1 MRLALQSQKIGG
13 VAVIRCH
20 GRLVVGEEVSALQ
33 TEIEKHSLETKKY
46 VLQLGEVSYVDSGG
60 LGALVRLVGTLRA
73 DHGDVRLCQVSPFV
87 QNVLQ
92 ATNLLGVFPTYS
104 TEQEALAS
112 FSERAGPRKDDAW
125 SANTKVLCIDTSS
138 DLLAYLTA
146 VLKRAGFEVKT
157 TRYLADASTLLTAT
171 KPRVVICGP
180 GVQSTTPAFEKFR
193 RLDTRA
199 QFLFLPADFHS
210 SDASDAGLDLIN
222 RLQSLLQSSA
232 KV

>member
-1 MRLALQSQKIGG
+1 MRLTLQSQKIGE
-13 VAVIRCH
+13 VALIRCQ

-33 TEIEKHSLETKKY
+33 IEIEKHILETKKY
-46 VLQLGEVSYVDSGG
+46 VLQLGAVSFVDSGG

-73 DHGDVRLCQVSPFV
+73 HHGDVRLCQVSPFV

-92 ATNLLGVFPTYS
+92 ATNLLGVFPIYS

-112 FSERAGPRKDDAW
+112 FTQRRVPREAYAW

-138 DLLAYLTA
+138 DLLAYMAA

-180 GVQSTTPAFEKFR
+180 GVQSTTPAFENFR
-193 RLDTRA
+193 CLDTRA
-199 QFLFLPADFHS
+199 QFLLLPADFHS
-210 SDASDAGLDLIN
+210 SDACDAGLDLIN
-222 RLQSLLQSSA
+222 RLQSLLQTPA
-232 KV
+232 KL